1 MPSEKTLKLIETVKS
16 MSDWEADI
24 LDVFLAGFHAGRQSA
39 GKNGEPAPSD
49 PPPDRAGQ
57 A

>member
-24 LDVFLAGFHAGRQSA
+24 LNVFLAGFHAGRQAA
-39 GKNGEPAPSD
+39 GKDGEPGPSD
-49 PPPDRAGQ
+49 PPPDGAGRT
-57 A
+57 